1 MTDKVAALQALTP
14 NAQWVLRGDELEWLD
29 EVQTQPTDSAIAA
42 KIVELQAAFDAAAYA
57 RDRQAAYPSIQDCI
71 HALLDGG
78 DTLTDLQTLRAAV
91 KSANPKGQQMTTTIT
106 GATGIDNIK
115 AATGAVLQVV
125 TANSVTSGTTTST
138 DLPLQDYQQLSRL
151 SVRQVK

>member
-42 KIVELQAAFDAAAYA
+42 KIVELQTQYDALAYA
-57 RDRQAAYPSIQDCI
+57 RSREAAYPNLQACI

-78 DTLTDLQTLRAAV
+78 DTLTDLQALRTAV
-91 KSANPKGQQMTTTIT
+91 KAANPKG
-106 GATGIDNIK
+106 
-115 AATGAVLQVV
+115 
-125 TANSVTSGTTTST
+125 
-138 DLPLQDYQQLSRL
+138 
-151 SVRQVK
+151 